1 MSDYDKEDVFGL
13 RDELRVE
20 DEVVGARNV
29 MLRLA
34 VTNRL
39 DRLKFSD
46 DESYSSVI
54 LRLINYYTKSVAVR
68 GGKV

>member
-39 DRLKFSD
+39 DRLKLSD